1 MMLRSFIAI
10 ELPGELQ
17 QAIAKAT
24 AGLQAALPRPLV
36 RWVAPA
42 NIHLTLKFL
51 GEVSAANLEQ
61 LARSLRVEAASHAT
75 FTASIGGAGAFP
87 NPRRPRVVWIGCEAP
102 PALAGLQRGVEAVCA
117 RLGYASESRPFSPHL
132 TIGRVGQTVAP
143 AELERLRRALQQTE
157 IGPLGTFTVNAIHI
171 FKSDLQPGGSV
182 YTRLYSLPLRPAP
195 NP

>member
-1 MMLRSFIAI
+1 MMLRSFIAV

-17 QAIAKAT
+17 EAIARAT

-51 GEVSAANLEQ
+51 GEVSPSNLEQ
-61 LARSLRVEAASHAT
+61 LARSLRVEATNHAA

-102 PALAGLQRGVEAVCA
+102 PALASLQRGVEAVCA
-117 RLGYASESRPFSPHL
+117 RLGYPSENRPFSPHL

-143 AELERLRRALQQTE
+143 AELERLRQALQQTQ
-157 IGPLGTFTVNAIHI
+157 IGVLGAFTVDAIHI
-171 FKSDLQPGGSV
+171 FKSDLRPSGSI
-182 YTRLYSLPLRPAP
+182 YTRLYSLPLQPTHS
-195 NP
+195 